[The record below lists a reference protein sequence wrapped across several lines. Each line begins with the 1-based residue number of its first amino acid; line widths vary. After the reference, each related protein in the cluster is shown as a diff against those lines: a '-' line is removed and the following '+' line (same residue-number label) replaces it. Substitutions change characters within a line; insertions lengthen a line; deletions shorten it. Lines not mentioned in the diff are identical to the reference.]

1 MSIVSR
7 LREALGFKALTEVPL
22 FASWPEAKAGVQVN
36 TTTALQVATVMA
48 CARAIAEGVA
58 QVPIRLYQRQGARP
72 QRLNDH
78 PLVDLLTWMPN
89 QWQTS
94 FEFRETLM
102 LHLVLCG
109 NAFVWVNRVRGQIV
123 ELIPIEPGKVLVD
136 RKPDMSITYQ
146 VMFDDGR
153 SPILTGADIWHIRG
167 PSWNSWMGLEAV
179 KYARDAIGLSMALE
193 TSHSRLHKNG
203 LQPSG
208 TYAVE
213 GTLSAADHARL
224 RAYLEQFYAG
234 QDNAGRPLI
243 LDRSAKWMSRALSG
257 VDAQHIETRNHQI
270 EEICRH
276 FRVIPLMV
284 GYSDK
289 TATYASAE
297 QMFIAHV
304 VHTIT
309 PWVTRFE
316 QSAER
321 ALLDPDE
328 NLDIRFDLKGLMRG
342 AAKDRAEYYA
352 KALGSGG
359 APAWM
364 TQNEVRED
372 DGLDPIDGGDE
383 LPRPTNVGGAAP
395 ARETEDED
403 TEDAPDRRA
412 PPVEEPVA

>member
-1 MSIVSR
+1 MSIWSR
-7 LREALGFKALTEVPL
+7 LRGVLGSKALVEVPL
-22 FASWPEAKAGVQVN
+22 FASWPEAKTGIQVN
-36 TTTALQVATVMA
+36 TTTALGVATVAA

-58 QVPIRLYQRQGARP
+58 QVPILFYQRRATRP
-72 QRLNDH
+72 QRVTDH

-89 QWQTS
+89 PWQTS

-109 NAFVWVNRVRGQIV
+109 NAFVWVNRVNGRIV
-123 ELIPIEPGKVLVD
+123 ELIPIEPGRVLVE
-136 RKPDMSITYQ
+136 RKPDMTITYQ
-146 VMFDDGR
+146 VMFEDGR
-153 SPILTGADIWHIRG
+153 SPILTNADIWHIRG

-179 KYARDAIGLSMALE
+179 KYARDAIGLSLALE
-193 TSHSRLHKNG
+193 TSHARLHKNG
-203 LQPSG
+203 LRPSG
-208 TYAVE
+208 TYSVE
-213 GTLSAADHARL
+213 GPLPPEAHARL
-224 RAYLEQFYAG
+224 RAYLEQSLGGA
-234 QDNAGRPLI
+234 DNAGKPLI
-243 LDRSAKWMSRALSG
+243 LDRSAKWLGNVMSG
-257 VDAQHIETRNHQI
+257 VDAQHVETRNHQI

-321 ALLDPDE
+321 ALLKPDE
-328 NLDIRFDLKGLMRG
+328 DLDIRFDLKGLMRG

-372 DGLDPIDGGDE
+372 DGLDLIDGGDD
-383 LPRPTNVGGAAP
+383 LPQPTNVGGAPP
-395 ARETEDED
+395 AVEG
-403 TEDAPDRRA
+403 
-412 PPVEEPVA
+412 PPA

>member
-1 MSIVSR
+1 MSLLSR
-7 LREALGFKALTEVPL
+7 IRGAFSAKSLVDLPL
-22 FASWPEAKAGVQVN
+22 FATWPEAKSGAKVN
-36 TTTALQVATVMA
+36 TTTALGVATVMA

-58 QVPIRLYQRQGARP
+58 QVPIRLYDRQGARP
-72 QRLNDH
+72 QRVTDH
-78 PLVDLLTWMPN
+78 PLLDLLTWRPN
-89 QWQTS
+89 PWQTS
-94 FEFRETLM
+94 FEFRETLL

-109 NAFVWVNRVRGQIV
+109 NAFVWINRVRGRIV
-123 ELIPIEPGKVLVD
+123 ELIPIEPGRVLVD
-136 RKPDMSITYQ
+136 RKSDMSITYQ
-146 VMFDDGR
+146 VMFEDGR
-153 SPILTGADIWHIRG
+153 SPILTEADVWHIRG
-167 PSWNSWMGLEAV
+167 PSWNSWMGIEAV

-208 TYAVE
+208 TYSIE
-213 GTLSAADHARL
+213 GSLAEKDHARL
-224 RAYLEQFYAG
+224 HAYLEKYYGG

-243 LDRSAKWMSRALSG
+243 LDRSAKWLSRAMSG

-321 ALLDPDE
+321 ALLGPDE

-383 LPRPTNVGGAAP
+383 LPKPTNVGGPAP
-395 ARETEDED
+395 VPAMEGPT
-403 TEDAPDRRA
+403 A
-412 PPVEEPVA
+412 

>member
-1 MSIVSR
+1 MSLLSR
-7 LREALGFKALTEVPL
+7 LRSAFGAKALTDVPL
-22 FASWPEAKAGVQVN
+22 FSTWPEAKSGVQVN
-36 TTTALQVATVMA
+36 TTTALGVATVMA

-58 QVPIRLYQRQGARP
+58 QVPIRFYERRAQRP
-72 QRLNDH
+72 QRIVDH
-78 PLVDLLTWMPN
+78 PLVDLLTWRPN
-89 QWQTS
+89 AWQTS

-123 ELIPIEPGKVLVD
+123 ELIPIEPGRVLVD
-136 RKPDMSITYQ
+136 RKPDMTVTYQ
-146 VMFDDGR
+146 VMFEDGR
-153 SPILTGADIWHIRG
+153 SPLLTANDIWHLRG

-179 KYARDAIGLSMALE
+179 KYARDAIGLSLALE

-208 TYAVE
+208 TYSVE
-213 GTLSAADHARL
+213 GTLPAEAHARL
-224 RAYLEQFYAG
+224 RAYLEQYYAG
-234 QDNAGRPLI
+234 QDNAGKPLI
-243 LDRSAKWMSRALSG
+243 LDRSAKWMSRAMSG
-257 VDAQHIETRNHQI
+257 VDAQHVETRNHQI

-289 TATYASAE
+289 AATYASAE

-321 ALLDPDE
+321 ALLGPDDD
-328 NLDIRFDLKGLMRG
+328 LDIRFDLKGLMRG

-359 APAWM
+359 SPAWM

-372 DGLDPIDGGDE
+372 DGLDPLDGGDE

-395 ARETEDED
+395 ALEGPADD
-403 TEDAPDRRA
+403 DAD
-412 PPVEEPVA
+412 

>member
-1 MSIVSR
+1 MSIWSR
-7 LREALGFKALTEVPL
+7 LNPFGRKSLEALPP
-22 FASWPEAKAGVQVN
+22 FATWPESKSGITIN

-58 QVPIRLYQRQGARP
+58 QVPIKLYDRADRP
-72 QRLNDH
+72 MRIRGH
-78 PLVDLLTWMPN
+78 PVLDLLARRPN
-89 QWQTS
+89 PWQTS

-102 LHLVLCG
+102 FHQALTG
-109 NAFVWVNRVRGQIV
+109 NAFAWLNRVNGRVV
-123 ELIPIEPGKVLVD
+123 EAIPIEPGSVLVD

-146 VMFDDGR
+146 VTFPDGR
-153 SPILTGADIWHIRG
+153 ASIVPSADIWHLRG

-179 KYARDAIGLSMALE
+179 KYARDAIGLSIALE

-203 LQPSG
+203 VQSSG

-213 GTLSAADHARL
+213 GTLDEAGHKRL
-224 RAYLEQFYAG
+224 RAYLMQHFTG
-234 QDNAGRPLI
+234 SDNAGKPLI
-243 LDRSAKWMSRALSG
+243 LDRAAKYIQTAMSG
-257 VDAQHIETRNHQI
+257 VDAQHIETRKHQI

-276 FRVIPLMV
+276 FRVIPMMV

-289 TATYASAE
+289 ASTYASAE

-309 PWVTRFE
+309 PWATRFE
-316 QSAER
+316 QSAEA
-321 ALLDPDE
+321 ALLAGE
-328 NLDIRFDLKGLMRG
+328 YDIRLDLKGLMRG

-364 TQNEVRED
+364 TPNEVRED
-372 DGLDPIDGGDE
+372 DGLDAIEGGDE
-383 LPRPTNVGGAAP
+383 LPKPATAAP
-395 ARETEDED
+395 AP
-403 TEDAPDRRA
+403 APK
-412 PPVEEPVA
+412 PIPEGV

>member
-1 MSIVSR
+1 
-7 LREALGFKALTEVPL
+7 
-22 FASWPEAKAGVQVN
+22 
-36 TTTALQVATVMA
+36 
-48 CARAIAEGVA
+48 
-58 QVPIRLYQRQGARP
+58 
-72 QRLNDH
+72 
-78 PLVDLLTWMPN
+78 
-89 QWQTS
+89 
-94 FEFRETLM
+94 
-102 LHLVLCG
+102 
-109 NAFVWVNRVRGQIV
+109 
-123 ELIPIEPGKVLVD
+123 VLVD
-136 RKPDMSITYQ
+136 RKSDMSITYQ
-146 VMFDDGR
+146 VMFEDGR
-153 SPILTGADIWHIRG
+153 SPILTEADVWHIRG
-167 PSWNSWMGLEAV
+167 PSWNSWMGIEAV

-208 TYAVE
+208 TYSIE
-213 GTLSAADHARL
+213 GSLAEKDHARL
-224 RAYLEQFYAG
+224 HAYLEKYYGG

-243 LDRSAKWMSRALSG
+243 LDRSAKWLSRAMSG

-321 ALLDPDE
+321 ALLGPDE

-383 LPRPTNVGGAAP
+383 LPKPTNVGGPAP
-395 ARETEDED
+395 VPAMEGPT
-403 TEDAPDRRA
+403 A
-412 PPVEEPVA
+412 